1 MKLQLVD
8 LEKEGQELVDLEKE
22 GQELVDL
29 EKEGQEL
36 AISLKFEGLTSPV
49 QT

>member
-1 MKLQLVD
+1 MKVQLVD

-22 GQELVDL
+22 GQELV
-29 EKEGQEL
+29 
-36 AISLKFEGLTSPV
+36 ISLKFEGLTSPV